1 MTSGAGVA
9 IRTRRAFISYL
20 AVVLSGCSGVVVW
33 KKALEGMVQ

>member
-9 IRTRRAFISYL
+9 IKTRRAFIFYL
-20 AVVLSGCSGVVVW
+20 AVVLSGSSGVVVW